1 MHLGISDHYVGSV
14 ASDDACQLAQEITK
28 ESDKEMVFAIIGT
41 IILVIA
47 TAIGNVIMRN
57 WLYFVYSLLICVL
70 SCWALFL
77 ER

>member
-1 MHLGISDHYVGSV
+1 
-14 ASDDACQLAQEITK
+14 
-28 ESDKEMVFAIIGT
+28 MVFAIIGT

-47 TAIGNVIMRN
+47 TTIGNVIMRN
-57 WLYFVYSLLICVL
+57 WLYFIYSLLICVL